1 LITIPLGIAFK
12 VLNPEMPFILRIGYV
27 FIILSFVM
35 VGISLSDRSLSAVN
49 ASDHNSDRKSVNTG
63 IKIVSIALLIGIIAS
78 FFVGPLK
85 DFALES
91 IYVLVAGFTLVGLI
105 IILNNTLKKMDV
117 KAIIISRGLF
127 KTSMTFNIAAL
138 GICGIFAMLYYF
150 FW

>member
-1 LITIPLGIAFK
+1 
-12 VLNPEMPFILRIGYV
+12 
-27 FIILSFVM
+27 M
-35 VGISLSDRSLSAVN
+35 VGISLSDRSLTPAN
-49 ASDHNSDRKSVNTG
+49 ASDHNSDKKSINTG
-63 IKIVSIALLIGIIAS
+63 IKIVSIALLVGIIAA

-117 KAIIISRGLF
+117 KAIIIGKGLF